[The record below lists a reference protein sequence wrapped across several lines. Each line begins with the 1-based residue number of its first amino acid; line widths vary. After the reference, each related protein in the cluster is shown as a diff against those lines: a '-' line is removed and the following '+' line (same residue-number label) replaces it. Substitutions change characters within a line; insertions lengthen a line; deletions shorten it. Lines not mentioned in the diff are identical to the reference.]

1 MDQGIFKDKMDLEN
15 IRVAENIRLENPQTI
30 QVYEIEDNNTG
41 HNSTR
46 CCIILVAWF
55 IIIATLII
63 LKTLF

>member
-41 HNSTR
+41 HSSTR
-46 CCIILVAWF
+46 
-55 IIIATLII
+55 
-63 LKTLF
+63 